1 MDAVDHPNAQALV
14 LQLDVLVPLH
24 PTVLLEIVVDLLD
37 LDRGELVQLDVPQFR
52 DDVVVDVV
60 QIVVLG
66 VLPEPGFGI
75 FPVAGS

>member
-1 MDAVDHPNAQALV
+1 MDHPDAQSLV

-24 PTVLLEIVVDLLD
+24 PPVLLEIVVELLD
-37 LDRGELVQLDVPQFR
+37 LDRGELVQLDVPQLG
-52 DDVVVDVV
+52 DDVVIDVI

>member
-1 MDAVDHPNAQALV
+1 MDAVDRPDAQALI
-14 LQLDVLVPLH
+14 LQFDVLVPLH
-24 PTVLLEIVVDLLD
+24 STVLLEIVVDLLD

-52 DDVVVDVV
+52 DDVVADVV

>member
-52 DDVVVDVV
+52 DDVVADVV

>member
-1 MDAVDHPNAQALV
+1 MDTVDHPNAQALV

-24 PTVLLEIVVDLLD
+24 STVLLEIVVDLLD